1 MFKIIHHYFSP
12 HQRNNHRSKI
22 LHNSSLLV
30 IIVFLL
36 LSTWFSIIVN
46 NVNPQILGITYS
58 ISDQE
63 LLVLV
68 NQKRL
73 ENGLSPLTLN
83 GTLSSAAYGKA
94 RHMFDNN
101 YWAHFAPD
109 GTSPWN
115 FIINSGYN
123 YVYAGENLAK
133 GFVNAN
139 DAVEAWMNSPTHRDN
154 ILSSQY
160 RDVGFA
166 IVEGTLQGEETVLI
180 VEFFGQEKNPFL
192 ASNTPDV
199 ESALSVANEEDQ
211 APVQVQEQEEKASVS
226 ANEIAQVPL
235 LGSTNIDNL
244 NSVDNF
250 QSKLY
255 QSQPLVDII
264 SSTKTFSF
272 VLTAILLIAFILD
285 LVVVVKHKIPRIV
298 GDNLDHIFLLS
309 IFIVFIFIYNLGT
322 IL

>member
-1 MFKIIHHYFSP
+1 MFKIIHHYFFP

-30 IIVFLL
+30 IILLLL

-46 NVNPQILGITYS
+46 STNSQILGISYS

-83 GTLSSAAYGKA
+83 GNLSIAAHGKA
-94 RHMFDNN
+94 RHMLDNN

-133 GFVNAN
+133 GFINAN
-139 DAVEAWMNSPTHRDN
+139 DAVEAWMNSPTHREN

-180 VEFFGQEKNPFL
+180 VELFGQEKNPFL
-192 ASNTPDV
+192 ASNTTDV
-199 ESALSVANEEDQ
+199 ETALSVSDQ
-211 APVQVQEQEEKASVS
+211 QEQVQQEEASVS

-235 LGSTNIDNL
+235 LGSVNIDNL
-244 NSVDNF
+244 DSVDNF

-255 QSQPLVDII
+255 QSQPLVDVI

-285 LVVVVKHKIPRIV
+285 LVVVVKRKIPRIV
-298 GDNLDHIFLLS
+298 GDNLDHIILLS
-309 IFIVFIFIYNLGT
+309 IFIVFIFIYNLEA